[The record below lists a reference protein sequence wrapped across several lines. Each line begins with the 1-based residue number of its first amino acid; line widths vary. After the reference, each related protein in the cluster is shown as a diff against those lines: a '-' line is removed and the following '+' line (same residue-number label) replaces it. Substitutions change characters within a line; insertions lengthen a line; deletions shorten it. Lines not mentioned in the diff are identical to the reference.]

1 MKKEI
6 RTFSSNM
13 EVERRSEEQ
22 GGGAVIRGYASVF
35 NSDSENLGGFVE
47 RIDPHAFDDVL
58 TDDVRC
64 LFNHNPDHLLARTKS
79 GTLTLSVDQKGLM
92 YECELPNTRLGQ
104 DLLEL
109 IERGDIAESSFAFA
123 VDVQE
128 WDEQE
133 DAPAIRT
140 IKKVKRLYDVSPVT
154 YPAYPDATVAKRS
167 LEEFQKHQHDE
178 ADLQLDVYRRR
189 LRLIDLDK

>member
-1 MKKEI
+1 MTKEI

-35 NSDSENLGGFVE
+35 NSDSENLGGFIE
-47 RIDPHAFDDVL
+47 RIDSHAFDDVL

-79 GTLTLSVDQKGLM
+79 RTLTLSVDQKGLM

-109 IERGDIAESSFAFA
+109 MERGDIAESSFAFS
-123 VDVQE
+123 VDQE
-128 WDEQE
+128 DWDEQE
-133 DAPAIRT
+133 SGLKVRT

-167 LEEFQKHQHDE
+167 LEEFQKRQQSTAE
-178 ADLQLDVYRRR
+178 ELLDVYRRR
-189 LRLIDLDK
+189 LRLTD